1 MRLKKEEKEFIKA
14 WAGLYKAPLDTT
26 VVKGMDGHINFGNH
40 SWFWLAGKFNGL
52 KEGKTYTI
60 EELIK

>member
-26 VVKGMDGHINFGNH
+26 VVKSLNGEIRFGNN
-40 SWFWLAGKFNGL
+40 SWFWLVGKFKGI
-52 KEGKTYTI
+52 KVGKQYTI

>member
-14 WAGLYKAPLDTT
+14 WANLYKVPLNSMVT
-26 VVKGMDGHINFGNH
+26 KQKDGRINFANH
-40 SWFWLAGKFNGL
+40 SWFLLYGKFKAIKVGIP
-52 KEGKTYTI
+52 YTI

>member
-26 VVKGMDGHINFGNH
+26 VVKSLNGEIRFGNH
-40 SWFWLAGKFNGL
+40 SWFWLVGKFRGI
-52 KEGKTYTI
+52 KVGKTYTI